1 MKTKHIFVAM
11 CSAVVFAGATFT
23 TYSAIT
29 KNKKTMSNLT
39 KQNLEA
45 LVYSTSEGLP
55 ENKRVPDYNPELA
68 GGVMCCVFAPGYCS
82 LLDCSLYDTIKH
94 R

>member
-1 MKTKHIFVAM
+1 M

-55 ENKRVPDYNPELA
+55 ENKRVASLREDIIKDL
-68 GGVMCCVFAPGYCS
+68 MCCMESRGYCS
-82 LLDCSLYDTIKH
+82 FVDCSLYDTIKH